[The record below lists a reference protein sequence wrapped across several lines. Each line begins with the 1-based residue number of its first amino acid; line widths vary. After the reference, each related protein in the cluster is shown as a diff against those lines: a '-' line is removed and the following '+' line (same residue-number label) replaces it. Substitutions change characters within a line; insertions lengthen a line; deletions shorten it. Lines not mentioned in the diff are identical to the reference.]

1 MMTRGVGMLAAA
13 VLVGLGALHAYWAAG
28 GRWATG
34 VSVPQRHDRADEHAD
49 DHVAFVPGPVATL
62 IVAALL
68 FAAALVML
76 GRIGMWGTWMPRWV
90 FVLGAWTLVAVF
102 AGRVVGD
109 LRLFG
114 IFKRVKG
121 TPFAWW
127 DTRFYTP
134 LSAMLALAALI
145 AAINGP

>member
-1 MMTRGVGMLAAA
+1 MTRGVGMLAAA
-13 VLVGLGALHAYWAAG
+13 VLFGLGALHVYWTAG

-34 VSVPQRHDRADEHAD
+34 VNMPQRDDRP
-49 DHVAFVPGPVATL
+49 AFVPGPAATL

-68 FAAALVML
+68 FAAGLVLL
-76 GRIGMWGTWMPRWV
+76 GRLGIWGTWMPRWL
-90 FVLGAWTLVAVF
+90 FALGAWTLVAVF

-114 IFKRVKG
+114 IFKRVTG

-127 DTRFYTP
+127 DTRLYIP
-134 LSAMLALAALI
+134 LSAMLAIAALLL
-145 AAINGP
+145 AING

>member
-1 MMTRGVGMLAAA
+1 MTRVVGMLAAA
-13 VLVGLGALHAYWAAG
+13 VLFGLGALHVYWAAG

-34 VSVPQRHDRADEHAD
+34 VSVPQRD
-49 DHVAFVPGPVATL
+49 DHPAFVPGRAATL

-68 FAAALVML
+68 FAAGLVLL
-76 GRIGMWGTWMPRWV
+76 GRLGIWGTWMPRWL
-90 FVLGAWTLVAVF
+90 FAFGAWTLVVVF

-114 IFKRVKG
+114 IFKRVTG

-127 DTRFYTP
+127 DTRLYTP
-134 LSAMLALAALI
+134 LSAMLAIAALLV
-145 AAINGP
+145 AVNG